1 MYLKEQYNALV
12 TICDEVKNIDISAE
26 YKDILNYQFV
36 SALYGKDIIKFN
48 IDWFENLL
56 EKMRNGEI

>member
-1 MYLKEQYNALV
+1 MYLKEQYNVLEA
-12 TICDEVKNIDISAE
+12 ICEEVKNIDVSRKH
-26 YKDILNYQFV
+26 KDIINYQSA

-56 EKMRNGEI
+56 GHL